1 MKLVPIFI
9 ATIFFAAM
17 ALGRYSCLI
26 FHIHVIILEIAP
38 YHAYLNISGEDDID
52 SQDRCFDLNVNDC
65 IVFKFDCD
73 LYCKMICENEGKDW
87 SYDSEI
93 EICCCLD

>member
-1 MKLVPIFI
+1 
-9 ATIFFAAM
+9 M
-17 ALGRYSCLI
+17 ALGRYWYQNFI
-26 FHIHVIILEIAP
+26 FILVCRIILLEIAQ
-38 YHAYLNISGEDDID
+38 YHVYLNISGQDDID
-52 SQDRCFDLNVNDC
+52 SQDRCFDLSVNDC